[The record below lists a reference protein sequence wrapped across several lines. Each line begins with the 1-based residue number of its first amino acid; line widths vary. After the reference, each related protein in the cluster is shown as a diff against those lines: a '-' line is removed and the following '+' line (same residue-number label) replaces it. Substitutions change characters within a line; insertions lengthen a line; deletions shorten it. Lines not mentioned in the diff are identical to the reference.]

1 MSNEDQIP
9 PKPKDKRT
17 KRYKEWVARYE
28 SSSSGVG
35 DSIEKLTKATGI
47 KKAVEFV
54 AGEDCGCDKRKEKLN
69 YLFPYNK
76 PNCFT
81 EEEFDYLSDIFSDE
95 LWAVKTVDA
104 GTVKQ
109 LYTIYNRVFNTSD
122 KPSGCG
128 SCVLNRIKKMER
140 LYKEYLD

>member
-1 MSNEDQIP
+1 MSNEEQIP

-35 DSIEKLTKATGI
+35 DTVEKITKATGI

-81 EEEFDYLSDIFSDE
+81 EEEFDYLTDVFSNE
-95 LWAVKTVDA
+95 LWAVKSITADKVR
-104 GTVKQ
+104 K
-109 LYTIYNRVFNTSD
+109 LYSIYNRVFNTSD

>member
-1 MSNEDQIP
+1 MSNEEQIP

-35 DSIEKLTKATGI
+35 DTVEKITKATGI

-54 AGEDCGCDKRKEKLN
+54 AGEDCGCDKRKDKLN

-81 EEEFDYLSDIFSDE
+81 EQEFDHLESIFSDK
-95 LWAVKTVDA
+95 LWQRRSPDGEQVRKI
-104 GTVKQ
+104 
-109 LYTIYNRVFNTSD
+109 YSIYNRVFNVSD
-122 KPSGCG
+122 TPSGCG
-128 SCVLNRIKKMER
+128 SCVLNRLNKLER

>member
-1 MSNEDQIP
+1 MSNEEQIP

-35 DSIEKLTKATGI
+35 DTVEKITKATGI

-54 AGEDCGCDKRKEKLN
+54 AGEDCGCDKRKDKLN

-81 EEEFDYLSDIFSDE
+81 EQEFDYLEGIFSDKIWQRRSPDGE
-95 LWAVKTVDA
+95 QVRKI
-104 GTVKQ
+104 
-109 LYTIYNRVFNTSD
+109 YSIYNRVFNVSD
-122 KPSGCG
+122 TPSGCG
-128 SCVLNRIKKMER
+128 SCVLNRLNKLER

>member
-1 MSNEDQIP
+1 MSDEEQIP

-35 DSIEKLTKATGI
+35 DTVEKITKATGI

-54 AGEDCGCDKRKEKLN
+54 AGEDCGCDKRKDKLN

-81 EEEFDYLSDIFSDE
+81 EQEFDYLEGIFSDKIWQRRSPDGE
-95 LWAVKTVDA
+95 QVRKI
-104 GTVKQ
+104 
-109 LYTIYNRVFNTSD
+109 YSIYNRVFNVSD
-122 KPSGCG
+122 TPSGCG
-128 SCVLNRIKKMER
+128 SCVLNRLNKLER

>member
-1 MSNEDQIP
+1 MSNEEQIP

-35 DSIEKLTKATGI
+35 DTVEKITKATGI

-54 AGEDCGCDKRKEKLN
+54 AGEDCGCDKRKDKLN

-81 EEEFDYLSDIFSDE
+81 EQEFDHLEGIFSDKIWQRRSPDGE
-95 LWAVKTVDA
+95 QVRKI
-104 GTVKQ
+104 
-109 LYTIYNRVFNTSD
+109 YSIYNRVFNVSD
-122 KPSGCG
+122 TPSGCG
-128 SCVLNRIKKMER
+128 SCVLNRLNKLER

>member
-1 MSNEDQIP
+1 MSNEEQIP

-35 DSIEKLTKATGI
+35 DTVEKITKATGI

-81 EEEFDYLSDIFSDE
+81 EQEFDYLEGIFSDKIWQRRSPDGE
-95 LWAVKTVDA
+95 QVRKI
-104 GTVKQ
+104 
-109 LYTIYNRVFNTSD
+109 YSIYNRVFNVSD
-122 KPSGCG
+122 TPSGCG
-128 SCVLNRIKKMER
+128 SCVLNRLNKLER